1 MAKRSKKGPTKEEK
15 EALANK
21 KKFET
26 KWINKN
32 CFDETPLKLDKA
44 SLTLKQLRYGILSSH
59 DLDSIQIE
67 LDTIRLKS
75 SWIEFILIMLS
86 QLITDKSNN
95 FKDTLGKYGVTNP
108 SFSVEK
114 IYGSYSF
121 DKRGYKVYKIYDT
134 GYYLEL
140 KEENRILF
148 NSIVALIRALEI
160 DPTALRFN
168 IEKHRDI
175 KETPEEKLKK
185 TLNYNT
191 EEATINEVEQSLIDG
206 KHLVYIKL
214 FDEITKVHRMDVALL
229 AFCNVIYDKYG
240 MQQLMSIQND
250 EETGIC
256 LSINNV
262 DYPSARI
269 KDSMLCVY
277 TSGKEESIVTFISN
291 SIDKLK
297 INKENIKFGFKV
309 VEDTKHEWEVD

>member
-1 MAKRSKKGPTKEEK
+1 MAKRNRKGPTKEEK
-15 EALANK
+15 EALVNK

-26 KWINKN
+26 KWINKSY
-32 CFDETPLKLDKA
+32 FDETPFKLDKA
-44 SLTLKQLRYGILSSH
+44 SLNLKQLRYGILSSH
-59 DLDSIQIE
+59 NLCSIQIE

-86 QLITDKSNN
+86 QLIADKSNN

-121 DKRGYKVYKIYDT
+121 DKRGYKVYKIFDT

-148 NSIVALIRALEI
+148 NSMIALIRALNI
-160 DPTALRFN
+160 DPAALRFN
-168 IEKHRDI
+168 IEKHNEN

-185 TLNYNT
+185 TLEYDT
-191 EEATINEVEQSLIDG
+191 KEVTIDEVEQNLLDG
-206 KHLVYIKL
+206 EHLAYIKL
-214 FDEITKVHRMDVALL
+214 FEEITKIHRMDIALL

-262 DYPSARI
+262 EYPSARI

-277 TSGKEESIVTFISN
+277 TSSKEESIITFMSNAIS
-291 SIDKLK
+291 KLK
-297 INKENIKFGFKV
+297 INKESIKFGFKV
-309 VEDTKHEWEVD
+309 VKDTKHEWEVD